1 MPVKKAKTRTAKEK
15 AAPLKSRPRM
25 RFAKGRRPFFFD
37 NGNIDKL
44 LAMIM
49 ALTGEVSVLRE
60 RLDTHER
67 LARRGKVA
75 TPENIEK
82 YSPDPAVEEA
92 REATRVAMLNRVF
105 RIIAFNDDRRAESE
119 ANYQVLI
126 DRFAEL

>member
-1 MPVKKAKTRTAKEK
+1 MAAKKKAKSKTAGTKVK
-15 AAPLKSRPRM
+15 PRM
-25 RFAKGRRPFFFD
+25 RFAKGRRPFFFED
-37 NGNIDKL
+37 GNIDKL

-67 LARRGKVA
+67 LAKKGRKA

-82 YSPDPAVEEA
+82 YSPDAVVEEA
-92 REATRVAMLNRVF
+92 REAVRVAMLNRVF
-105 RIIAFNDDRRAESE
+105 RMIAFNDDDRTRSD
-119 ANYQVLI
+119 ANYQNLV